1 MHIQIHL
8 MLLLIHCST
17 IHRTCVVYIQIHLM
31 LLLISVYL
39 RNYSGRYYIQIHL
52 MLLLIW
58 MDDSGLAMPGNIQI
72 HLMLLLIR
80 SYVAEYLLYVYSNTS
95 HVTINLY
102 ALHIVFTA
110 PVIQIHLMLLLI
122 CLDSS
127 SLNPSISF
135 KYISC
140 YY

>member
-1 MHIQIHL
+1 MAIQIHL
-8 MLLLIHCST
+8 MLLLIFFQISDLLFCYHSNTSHVT
-17 IHRTCVVYIQIHLM
+17 INLYRDKGWDRSQYIQIHLM

-72 HLMLLLIR
+72 HLMLLLIFTQHWR
-80 SYVAEYLLYVYSNTS
+80 GYSC
-95 HVTINLY
+95 HR
-102 ALHIVFTA
+102 
-110 PVIQIHLMLLLI
+110 IQIHLMLLLI
-122 CLDSS
+122 NNSEILWWCVRR
-127 SLNPSISF
+127 F